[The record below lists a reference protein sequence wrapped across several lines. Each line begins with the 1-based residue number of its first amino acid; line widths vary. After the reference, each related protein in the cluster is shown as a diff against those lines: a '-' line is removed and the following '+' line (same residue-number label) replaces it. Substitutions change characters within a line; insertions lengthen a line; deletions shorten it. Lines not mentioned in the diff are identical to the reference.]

1 MVNASLYGSFDRR
14 LEELLR
20 ACGLRTT
27 VASLDDLA
35 VLASPTATPP
45 DLIVLDL
52 REKPALPAAV
62 PLIRQRHP
70 RAGVV
75 IVAPQLDPTLMLASM
90 RAGVNEFL
98 TEPLNVDDLRAAIDR
113 VIDARRPAAKPG
125 QVFAFVGGKGGV
137 GTTTL
142 AVNVATTLAASSR
155 STTLLIDLHIAYGD
169 AALFVAAEGRFSVVD
184 ALENVHRM
192 DEAFLRS
199 LVCHTKCGLDIL
211 AASDRAMFGS
221 VDPRGL
227 RRLIECA
234 ARAYP
239 HVILDMPRADA
250 AILDV
255 LEQVAKIVIVANQE
269 LSTVRSASRMAA
281 ALRQRYGKERV
292 AVVVSRYDQV
302 AEIGREDI
310 ERVLGA
316 DVTHVF
322 PSNYRLAVEA
332 MNRGRPLVLDN
343 HNKLAS
349 SFDAFA
355 RSLAADGDVRAPAAD
370 PPPAVRRGLSLRR

>member
-1 MVNASLYGSFDRR
+1 MNASLYGSFDRR

-20 ACGLRTT
+20 ACDLRTT
-27 VASLDDLA
+27 VTSLDDLA
-35 VLASPTATPP
+35 ALASPTALPP

-52 REKPALPAAV
+52 REKPALPSAV

-70 RAGVV
+70 RVGVLV
-75 IVAPQLDPTLMLASM
+75 VATQLDPTLMLSSM

-98 TEPLNVDDLRAAIDR
+98 TDPIAVDDLRAAIDR
-113 VIDARRPAAKPG
+113 VMDARQVAAKLG

-142 AVNVATTLAASSR
+142 AVNVATTLAAISR

-211 AASDRAMFGS
+211 PASDRAILGS
-221 VDPRGL
+221 VDPRAL

-250 AILDV
+250 AMLDV
-255 LEQVAKIVIVANQE
+255 LEQASKIVIVANQE

-302 AEIGREDI
+302 AEIDREDI
-310 ERVLGA
+310 ERVLGS
-316 DVTHVF
+316 DVKHVF
-322 PSNYRLAVEA
+322 PSNYRLAVAA
-332 MNRGRPLVLDN
+332 MNKGRPLVLDN

-370 PPPAVRRGLSLRR
+370 PATGVRKGLSLRR